1 MVVATDKRRE
11 HHGAGLCLPAVRS
24 LPALPVLLL
33 VAALMAAGCGGS
45 DNKTTSTAA
54 KPKAATAAQQQATTT
69 SSTQKAECQKVIA
82 PKPKPAGNLQK
93 PALKLDPSKSYTA
106 TVETSCGTF
115 DIALDVKQ
123 DPKTAASFD
132 SLAGKGFYDD
142 TTFHRV
148 IQGFVIQ
155 GGDPE
160 GNGQGGPGYKVVE
173 PPPKNTKYTSGVVA
187 MAKTEIEDP
196 GTSGSQFFVVAGPD
210 AQLPP
215 DYAVLG
221 KVTSGMDV
229 VSTIDAV
236 PTGPND
242 MPLDPV
248 VINKITVKES

>member
-1 MVVATDKRRE
+1 VRRP
-11 HHGAGLCLPAVRS
+11 PAQ
-24 LPALPVLLL
+24 LVLL
-33 VAALMAAGCGGS
+33 AALALVPTGCGGN
-45 DNKTTSTAA
+45 DKKTTSSAA
-54 KPKAATAAQQQATTT
+54 RPKAATAAQQTETTA
-69 SSTQKAECQKVIA
+69 STQKAQCEKVTA
-82 PKPKPAGNLQK
+82 PKPKPEGKLSKPTLQ
-93 PALKLDPSKSYTA
+93 LDPSKTYTA
-106 TVETSCGTF
+106 TVQTSCGSF
-115 DIALDVKQ
+115 DVELNVKQ
-123 DPKTAASFD
+123 DPKTSASFD
-132 SLAGKGFYDD
+132 SLASKGFYED

-155 GGDPE
+155 GGDPQ

-173 PPPKNTKYTSGVVA
+173 PPPKDTKYTSGVVA

-221 KVTSGMDV
+221 RVKSGMDV
-229 VSTIDAV
+229 VEAIDAV

-248 VINKITVKES
+248 VIKKITVKAS

>member
-1 MVVATDKRRE
+1 
-11 HHGAGLCLPAVRS
+11 LPAVRG
-24 LPALPVLLL
+24 LPAVAVLLL
-33 VAALMAAGCGGS
+33 AAALVAAGCGGS
-45 DNKTTSTAA
+45 DNKTTSSAA
-54 KPKAATAAQQQATTT
+54 KPKAAPAAAQASTT
-69 SSTQKAECQKVIA
+69 SSTQTATCRKVTA
-82 PKPKPAGNLQK
+82 PHPKPAGKLPK
-93 PALKLDPSKSYTA
+93 PTLKLDSSKSYTA

-115 DIALDVKQ
+115 DIALDVKR
-123 DPKTAASFD
+123 DPKTSASFA
-132 SLAGKGFYDD
+132 SLARKGFYDN
-142 TTFHRV
+142 TTFHRM

-160 GNGQGGPGYKVVE
+160 GNGQGGPGYQVVE
-173 PPPKNTKYTSGVVA
+173 PPPKDTKYTSGVVA

-242 MPLDPV
+242 MPLEPV
-248 VINKITVKES
+248 VIKKITVVEG

>member
-1 MVVATDKRRE
+1 
-11 HHGAGLCLPAVRS
+11 LPAVRA
-24 LPALPVLLL
+24 LPAVAVLLL
-33 VAALMAAGCGGS
+33 AAALAGAGCGGS
-45 DNKTTSTAA
+45 DNKTTSSAA
-54 KPKAATAAQQQATTT
+54 KPKAAPTAAQASTT
-69 SSTQKAECQKVIA
+69 SSTQKAECRKVTA
-82 PKPKPAGNLQK
+82 PNPKPAGNLPK
-93 PALKLDPSKSYTA
+93 PTLKLDSSKSYTA

-123 DPKTAASFD
+123 DPETSASFT
-132 SLAGKGFYDD
+132 SLARMGFYDN

-173 PPPKNTKYTSGVVA
+173 APPKNTKYTSGVVA

-242 MPLDPV
+242 MPLEPV
-248 VINKITVKES
+248 VIKRITVDES

>member
-1 MVVATDKRRE
+1 VR
-11 HHGAGLCLPAVRS
+11 GLAAV
-24 LPALPVLLL
+24 PVLLAA
-33 VAALMAAGCGGS
+33 AALVAAGCGGS
-45 DNKTTSTAA
+45 DNKTSSAA
-54 KPKAATAAQQQATTT
+54 KPKAAPTAAGASTT
-69 SSTQKAECQKVIA
+69 SSTQKAECRKVEA
-82 PKPKPAGNLQK
+82 PNPKPEGNLPK
-93 PALKLDPSKSYTA
+93 PTLKLDSSKSYTA

-115 DIALDVKQ
+115 DVALDVEQ
-123 DPKTAASFD
+123 DPKTSASFT
-132 SLAGKGFYDD
+132 SLARRGFYDN

-173 PPPKNTKYTSGVVA
+173 PPPKDTKYTSGVVA

-248 VINKITVKES
+248 VIKKITVNES

>member
-1 MVVATDKRRE
+1 VLT
-11 HHGAGLCLPAVRS
+11 
-24 LPALPVLLL
+24 ALAL
-33 VAALMAAGCGGS
+33 VAALAAAGCGGS
-45 DNKTTSTAA
+45 DKKTATKAKPSTTAPTGSGTTTAA
-54 KPKAATAAQQQATTT
+54 
-69 SSTQKAECQKVIA
+69 KAECQKVQA
-82 PKPKPAGNLQK
+82 PKPKPEGKESK
-93 PALKLDPSKSYTA
+93 PTTKLDPSKSYTA

-115 DIALDVKQ
+115 QIALDVKNS
-123 DPKTAASFD
+123 PKTAASFT
-132 SLAGKGFYDD
+132 SLAGKGFFDD

-155 GGDPE
+155 GGDPQ

-173 PPPKNTKYTSGVVA
+173 APPKNTKYTSGVVA

-229 VSTIDAV
+229 VETIDAV
-236 PTGPND
+236 PTGPGD
-242 MPLDPV
+242 QPLDPV
-248 VINKITVKES
+248 VIKKITVKPAA

>member
-1 MVVATDKRRE
+1 
-11 HHGAGLCLPAVRS
+11 LPAVRT
-24 LPALPVLLL
+24 PRALTVPLLL
-33 VAALMAAGCGGS
+33 AALLVAGCGGGS
-45 DNKTTSTAA
+45 DKTTSSATR
-54 KPKAATAAQQQATTT
+54 PKAATAAEQQASTT
-69 SSTQKAECQKVIA
+69 SSTQKAECQKVQA
-82 PKPKPAGNLQK
+82 PRPKSQPHLPKPTT
-93 PALKLDPSKSYTA
+93 KLDPSRSYTA
-106 TVETSCGTF
+106 TVETSCGSF
-115 DIALDVKQ
+115 DIALDVKN
-123 DPKTAASFD
+123 DPKTSASFD
-132 SLAGKGFYDD
+132 SLAGKGFYDN

-155 GGDPE
+155 GGDPL
-160 GNGQGGPGYKVVE
+160 GNGQGGPGYNVVE
-173 PPPKNTKYTSGVVA
+173 APPKDTKYTSGVVA

-248 VINKITVKES
+248 VIKKITVKES

>member
-1 MVVATDKRRE
+1 
-11 HHGAGLCLPAVRS
+11 LPAVRC

-33 VAALMAAGCGGS
+33 AAVVVAAGCGGS
-45 DNKTTSTAA
+45 DNKTTSSAA
-54 KPKAATAAQQQATTT
+54 MPKEAPSAAQQASTT
-69 SSTQKAECQKVIA
+69 SSTQKAECQKVTA
-82 PKPKPAGNLQK
+82 PNPKPEGNLPK
-93 PALKLDPSKSYTA
+93 PTLKLNPSKTYTA

-123 DPKTAASFD
+123 DPKTSASFS
-132 SLAGKGFYDD
+132 SLARRGFYDN

-155 GGDPE
+155 GGDPQ
-160 GNGQGGPGYKVVE
+160 GNGQGGPGYQVVE
-173 PPPKNTKYTSGVVA
+173 PPPKDTKYTSGVVA

-229 VSTIDAV
+229 VATIDAV

-248 VINKITVKES
+248 VIKRITVKES

>member
-1 MVVATDKRRE
+1 
-11 HHGAGLCLPAVRS
+11 LPAVRG
-24 LPALPVLLL
+24 LPAVAVLLL
-33 VAALMAAGCGGS
+33 AAAPVAAGCGGS
-45 DNKTTSTAA
+45 DNKTTSSAA
-54 KPKAATAAQQQATTT
+54 KPKAAPTAAQASTT
-69 SSTQKAECQKVIA
+69 SSTQKATCRKVTA
-82 PKPKPAGNLQK
+82 PNPKRAGRLPKPT
-93 PALKLDPSKSYTA
+93 LKLDSSKSYTA

-115 DIALDVKQ
+115 DIALDVKR
-123 DPKTAASFD
+123 DPKTSASFT
-132 SLAGKGFYDD
+132 SLARKGFYDN

-160 GNGQGGPGYKVVE
+160 GNGQGGPGYQVVE
-173 PPPKNTKYTSGVVA
+173 PPPKDTKYTSGVVA

-242 MPLDPV
+242 MPLEPI
-248 VINKITVKES
+248 VIKKITVVEG

>member
-1 MVVATDKRRE
+1 MRWRQYAFPAIVLGIAAI
-11 HHGAGLCLPAVRS
+11 AGIVILIVNS
-24 LPALPVLLL
+24 GGDDGGKSKV
-33 VAALMAAGCGGS
+33 AGCEKVS
-45 DNKTTSTAA
+45 APQ
-54 KPKAATAAQQQATTT
+54 PKNV
-69 SSTQKAECQKVIA
+69 SKRKA
-82 PKPKPAGNLQK
+82 PT
-93 PALKLDPSKSYTA
+93 LKLDRSKTYLA
-106 TVETSCGTF
+106 TVDTSCGTF
-115 DIALDVKQ
+115 VIKL
-123 DPKTAASFD
+123 DPKQAPRTGGSFVT
-132 SLAGKGFYDD
+132 LARDGFYDGLV
-142 TTFHRV
+142 FHRV
-148 IQGFVIQ
+148 APGFVIQ
-155 GGDPE
+155 GGDPL

-173 PPPKNTKYTSGVVA
+173 APPKDTKYTSGVVA

-248 VINKITVKES
+248 VIKKITVKES

>member
-1 MVVATDKRRE
+1 MR
-11 HHGAGLCLPAVRS
+11 GLPAV
-24 LPALPVLLL
+24 PVLLL
-33 VAALMAAGCGGS
+33 AAILVAAGCGGN
-45 DNKTTSTAA
+45 DKTTSGAGKPEAA
-54 KPKAATAAQQQATTT
+54 PTAAQQASTT
-69 SSTQKAECQKVIA
+69 SSTQKAECQKVTA
-82 PKPKPAGNLQK
+82 PNPKPEGNLPK
-93 PALKLDPSKSYTA
+93 PALKLDPSKTYNA

-123 DPKTAASFD
+123 DPKTSASFT
-132 SLAGKGFYDD
+132 SLARKGFYDN

-148 IQGFVIQ
+148 IEGFVIQ
-155 GGDPE
+155 GGDPQ

-173 PPPKNTKYTSGVVA
+173 PPPKDTKYTSGVVA
-187 MAKTEIEDP
+187 MAKTEVEDA

-221 KVTSGMDV
+221 KVSSGMDV
-229 VSTIDAV
+229 VSMIDDV

-248 VINKITVKES
+248 VIKKISVMES

>member
-1 MVVATDKRRE
+1 VPEGDRPQPQARGQAPQAHPEARLEQELHRD
-11 HHGAGLCLPAVRS
+11 GA
-24 LPALPVLLL
+24 
-33 VAALMAAGCGGS
+33 
-45 DNKTTSTAA
+45 
-54 KPKAATAAQQQATTT
+54 
-69 SSTQKAECQKVIA
+69 
-82 PKPKPAGNLQK
+82 
-93 PALKLDPSKSYTA
+93 
-106 TVETSCGTF
+106 ETSCGTF
-115 DIALDVKQ
+115 DIALDVKR
-123 DPKTAASFD
+123 DPKTSASFT
-132 SLAGKGFYDD
+132 SLARKGFYDN

-160 GNGQGGPGYKVVE
+160 GNGQGGPGYQVVE
-173 PPPKNTKYTSGVVA
+173 APPKDTKYTSGVVA

-242 MPLDPV
+242 MPLEPV
-248 VINKITVKES
+248 VIKRSPSIEG

>member
-1 MVVATDKRRE
+1 
-11 HHGAGLCLPAVRS
+11 LPAVRG
-24 LPALPVLLL
+24 LPAVPVLLL
-33 VAALMAAGCGGS
+33 AAALVAGCGGS
-45 DNKTTSTAA
+45 GNKSTSSAA
-54 KPKAATAAQQQATTT
+54 KPKAAPTAQSGTT
-69 SSTQKAECQKVIA
+69 SSTQKAECRKVTA
-82 PKPKPAGNLQK
+82 PNSKPEGNL
-93 PALKLDPSKSYTA
+93 PEPTLTLDSSKSYTA

-123 DPKTAASFD
+123 DPKTSASFT
-132 SLAGKGFYDD
+132 SLARKGFYDN

-173 PPPKNTKYTSGVVA
+173 RPPKDTKYTSGVVA
-187 MAKTEIEDP
+187 MAKTAIEDP

-248 VINKITVKES
+248 VIKKITVNES

>member
-1 MVVATDKRRE
+1 MPAVR
-11 HHGAGLCLPAVRS
+11 GLPAV
-24 LPALPVLLL
+24 PVLLL
-33 VAALMAAGCGGS
+33 AAALVAAGCGGS
-45 DNKTTSTAA
+45 GNNTTSSAA
-54 KPKAATAAQQQATTT
+54 KRETAPTAAQASTT
-69 SSTQKAECQKVIA
+69 SSTQKAECRKVTA
-82 PKPKPAGNLQK
+82 PNPKPEGNLPK
-93 PALKLDPSKSYTA
+93 PTLKLDSSKSYTA
-106 TVETSCGTF
+106 TVETSCGIF
-115 DIALDVKQ
+115 DIVLDVKQ
-123 DPKTAASFD
+123 DPKTSASFT
-132 SLAGKGFYDD
+132 SLARKGFYDN

-155 GGDPE
+155 GGDPQ

-173 PPPKNTKYTSGVVA
+173 PPPKDTKYTSGVVA

-248 VINKITVKES
+248 VIKKITVNES